1 MDRADPAPT
10 IVSFALGLE
19 CGVGARN
26 REDALS
32 ETFGFIGLGNMGH
45 PMAGRLI
52 DAGHSLLVHDVR
64 ASVVDQ
70 FVERG
75 AKRASSP
82 AEVASQV
89 ETIFLSLPTPPVVET
104 VALGENG
111 LASGDKVKRIIDLST
126 TGPQTAEKIA
136 SALKAR
142 GVRWLD
148 CPVSGGV
155 GGAKAGTVA
164 VMFSG
169 PREDYDN
176 LLPVLQVIG
185 KPFYIGDKP
194 GLAQMMKLVN
204 NCLSAAAMA
213 LTSEAAV
220 VGAKAGIPPD
230 VMIDVIN
237 AGSGRNTAT
246 LQKFPQ
252 SILPGTFDYGFATG
266 LMHKDVKLFMEEAER
281 MGLKLEG
288 CQVVLDLWQKALD
301 KLGPD
306 SDFTKIVTLME
317 ERAGIEV
324 RSKKA

>member
-1 MDRADPAPT
+1 
-10 IVSFALGLE
+10 
-19 CGVGARN
+19 
-26 REDALS
+26 LS
-32 ETFGFIGLGNMGH
+32 ETFGFIGLGNMGR

-52 DAGHSLLVHDVR
+52 DAGHSLVVHDVR
-64 ASVVDQ
+64 ESAVVD
-70 FVERG
+70 FVGRG
-75 AKRASSP
+75 AKKANSP
-82 AEVASQV
+82 AELASMV
-89 ETIFLSLPTPPVVET
+89 ETIFLSLPTPPVVEA
-104 VALGENG
+104 VAVGENG
-111 LASGDKVKRIIDLST
+111 LMSGEKVRRVVDLST
-126 TGPQTAEKIA
+126 TGPQTAESISEKFQSRNI
-136 SALKAR
+136 
-142 GVRWLD
+142 RWLD

-169 PREDYDN
+169 RSADYED
-176 LLPVLQVIG
+176 LLPVLKVIG

-213 LTSEAAV
+213 LSSEAV
-220 VGAKAGIPPD
+220 VMGAKAGIPAK

-266 LMHKDVKLFMEEAER
+266 LMHKDVSLFMQEARR
-281 MGLKLEG
+281 MGLSLEG
-288 CQVVLDLWQKALD
+288 CQVVFDIWQKALD

-306 SDFTKIVTLME
+306 SDFTRIVTLME
-317 ERAGIEV
+317 EQAGVEV
-324 RSKKA
+324 RG

>member
-1 MDRADPAPT
+1 M
-10 IVSFALGLE
+10 
-19 CGVGARN
+19 
-26 REDALS
+26 S
-32 ETFGFIGLGNMGH
+32 ETLGFIGLGNMGA

-52 DAGHSLLVHDVR
+52 DAGHSLVVHDVR
-64 ASVVDQ
+64 SSAVES

-75 AKRASSP
+75 AERASSP
-82 AEVASQV
+82 AELASRV
-89 ETIFLSLPTPPVVET
+89 ETILLSLPTPPVVEA
-104 VALGENG
+104 VARGDNG
-111 LASGDKVKRIIDLST
+111 LASGDKVKRIVDLST
-126 TGPQTAEKIA
+126 TGPQVAESIGATFKE
-136 SALKAR
+136 R

-169 PREDYDN
+169 PRADYDD
-176 LLPVLQVIG
+176 LLPALQVIG

-213 LTSEAAV
+213 LSSEAV
-220 VGAKAGIPPD
+220 VAGAKAGIPPK

-246 LQKFPQ
+246 SQKFPQ

-266 LMHKDVKLFMEEAER
+266 LMHKDVKLFIEEAKR
-281 MGLKLEG
+281 MGLSLEG
-288 CQVVLDLWQKALD
+288 CQVVFDIWQRTLD

-306 SDFTKIVTLME
+306 SDFTRIVTLME
-317 ERAGIEV
+317 EEAGVEV
-324 RSKKA
+324 RAESSPQS

>member
-1 MDRADPAPT
+1 M
-10 IVSFALGLE
+10 
-19 CGVGARN
+19 
-26 REDALS
+26 S
-32 ETFGFIGLGNMGH
+32 ETFGFIGLGNMGR

-52 DAGHSLLVHDVR
+52 DAGHSLVVHDVR
-64 ASVVDQ
+64 ESAVVD
-70 FVERG
+70 FVGRG
-75 AKRASSP
+75 AKKANSP
-82 AEVASQV
+82 AELASMV
-89 ETIFLSLPTPPVVET
+89 ETIFLSLPTPPVVEA
-104 VALGENG
+104 VAVGENG
-111 LASGDKVKRIIDLST
+111 LMSGEKVRRVVDLST
-126 TGPQTAEKIA
+126 TGPQTAESISEKFQSRNI
-136 SALKAR
+136 
-142 GVRWLD
+142 RWLD

-169 PREDYDN
+169 RSADYED
-176 LLPVLQVIG
+176 LLPVLKVIG

-213 LTSEAAV
+213 LSSEAV
-220 VGAKAGIPPD
+220 VMGAKAGIPAK

-266 LMHKDVKLFMEEAER
+266 LMHKDVSLFMQEARR
-281 MGLKLEG
+281 MGLSLEG
-288 CQVVLDLWQKALD
+288 CQVVFDIWQKALD

-306 SDFTKIVTLME
+306 SDFTRIVTLME
-317 ERAGIEV
+317 EQAGVEV
-324 RSKKA
+324 RG